1 MKKILKWA
9 GITLGSLVV
18 LLLVAY
24 GVIYYSVQSRFD
36 KQYEVAVQPIA
47 IPTDSASIAL
57 GEHVAAIKGCNDCHG
72 ENYGGNVVVDDPGL
86 GRLVAPNLTAG
97 KGGLLTRH
105 GSFSDVDYIRAIK
118 HGIGKNGKTLKLM
131 PSYEYNPLSKKDL
144 GALIAYLK
152 SRPPVDNEAPS
163 TELKPLAIV
172 LTNFDKLP
180 LVVAEKID
188 HTAQSPDEVVPEI
201 SPSYGKYVA
210 MSCTGC
216 HRENYKG
223 GDALIPGSPP
233 VPNITATGS
242 VGKWTEA
249 QFTETLRTGVTPEG
263 KKLDQRVMPWPM
275 AKKFTDTEMKALY
288 TFLKS
293 LNS

>member
-9 GITLGSLVV
+9 GLTLGSLAV

-24 GVIYYSVQSRFD
+24 GVIYYSVQNRFN

-57 GEHVAAIKGCNDCHG
+57 GEHVAAIKGCNDCHS
-72 ENYGGNVVVDDPGL
+72 ENLGGNVVVDDPGL
-86 GRLVAPNLTAG
+86 GRLVAPNITTG

-144 GALIAYLK
+144 GALVAYLK

-163 TELKPLAIV
+163 TELKPLAFV

-188 HTAQSPDEVVPEI
+188 HTAQSPDEVIPEI
-201 SPSYGKYVA
+201 TASYGKYVA
-210 MSCTGC
+210 VTCTGC
-216 HRENYKG
+216 HRDNYKG
-223 GDALIPGSPP
+223 GDAIIPGSPP

-249 QFTETLRTGVTPEG
+249 QFIETLRTGVTPEG
-263 KKLDQRVMPWPM
+263 KKLDPKFMPWPM
-275 AKKFTDTEMKALY
+275 AKKFTDTEMKSLY
-288 TFLKS
+288 VFLKS